1 MKKITS
7 PSILNSVLFLLV
19 SLNCF
24 AQGQIP
30 QFSIVTEKSQAVSVS
45 QAVNKLTDAFKA
57 KNITV
62 EKVGSLN
69 EARGNSIIVTGLSS
83 GGGVAANLL
92 KTANH
97 SIPKVA
103 EALTI
108 WKTDWKKKPVWLISG
123 FDDKGLMYGLL
134 DVADRV
140 SWSTDSKAPMSEVEE
155 ITEKPD
161 VRERAISIYTMNR
174 AYWESR
180 FYDQAYW
187 AKYLDMMAKNRFNSL
202 VLIFGYENGGFLAP
216 CYPYFFNVEGYP
228 GVRMVGLSASEQQRN
243 LKAINRLIEMCHER
257 GIRYK

>member
-7 PSILNSVLFLLV
+7 LLMLHSVLFLLIN
-19 SLNCF
+19 LHCF
-24 AQGQIP
+24 AQGHTTQV
-30 QFSIVTEKSQAVSVS
+30 SIVAEKSQGVPVS
-45 QAVNKLTDAFKA
+45 QAINKLIDAFKA

-62 EKVGSLN
+62 EKIGSLD
-69 EARGNSIIVTGLSS
+69 EARGNLIIVTGLSS

-97 SIPKVA
+97 LVPKVA

-123 FDDKGLMYGLL
+123 FDDRGLMYGLL

-180 FYDQAYW
+180 FYDL
-187 AKYLDMMAKNRFNSL
+187 KYS
-202 VLIFGYENGGFLAP
+202 FL
-216 CYPYFFNVEGYP
+216 
-228 GVRMVGLSASEQQRN
+228 
-243 LKAINRLIEMCHER
+243 
-257 GIRYK
+257 